1 MFVAVHAVAMV
12 AGVAGTLMA
21 TGAAAQSPGTVYR
34 CPGKSTTADGR
45 RIDEYTNNLSPA
57 QARDQGC
64 RTIEGAPITVI
75 QTTPR
80 PQSGPSSGTG
90 TAAGGASGG
99 QGARVPS
106 AEQRARDDDRRGILQ
121 SELRSTQQRLDALRQ
136 EYNHGEPERRG
147 DERNYA
153 KYQERVANLKASIER
168 HESDLAS
175 IKRELDKLP

>member
-1 MFVAVHAVAMV
+1 MYVAVHAVAMV
-12 AGVAGTLMA
+12 VGVAGTLMA

-45 RIDEYTNNLSPA
+45 RIDEYTNSLSPA

-121 SELRSTQQRLDALRQ
+121 SELRSSSSGSTLRQ

-168 HESDLAS
+168 HESDLES
-175 IKRELDKLP
+175 IKRELAKLP